1 MLFRSLIRS
10 SKISGKPMS
19 DPDSLEMAGIPK
31 GQEENVLAYLADVR
45 EYGDIDTSSEEF
57 ERMEDLSRNVILK
70 EDLENIET
78 EPMISMQAAFLS
90 SGTSEMEEVKTLIAY
105 IHKVMT
111 SDLKAEV
118 FSEKVKD
125 VLDNVVSGSGD
136 ISVYRIIREYGV
148 GVYTARTVKILATSF
163 DASEMGHI

>member
-1 MLFRSLIRS
+1 
-10 SKISGKPMS
+10 
-19 DPDSLEMAGIPK
+19 
-31 GQEENVLAYLADVR
+31 
-45 EYGDIDTSSEEF
+45 
-57 ERMEDLSRNVILK
+57 MEDLSRNVILK